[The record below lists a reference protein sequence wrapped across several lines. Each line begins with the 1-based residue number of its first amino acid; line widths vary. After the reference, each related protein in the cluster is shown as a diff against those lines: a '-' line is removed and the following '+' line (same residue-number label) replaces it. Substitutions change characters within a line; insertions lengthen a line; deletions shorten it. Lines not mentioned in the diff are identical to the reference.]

1 MSKSNKHPWVLAPIV
16 HLRALLSGL
25 AAAVLLLASAP
36 GASAQQSYRGS
47 EAEQQ
52 ACTDDVFRL
61 CNEFVPDEQRIIAC
75 LGQNRR
81 NRSAACRAV
90 FSRGPEGGRP
100 RSEDGD
106 SRR

>member
-1 MSKSNKHPWVLAPIV
+1 MSKHNRHPWVLSPIV
-16 HLRALLSGL
+16 HLRASVLGL
-25 AAAVLLLASAP
+25 AAAVLLLATAP

-47 EAEQQ
+47 EAERQ

-81 NRSAACRAV
+81 NLSTACRAV

-100 RSEDGD
+100 RAEDGD